1 MNGMEKI
8 TYDEKGLVP
17 AVVQDEKTGEVLM
30 MAYMNKDALQKTL
43 ETGRA
48 WFYSRKRKTLWQKGE
63 TSGNFQEVKKIFYD
77 CDGDTLLL
85 KVDPKGPACHT
96 GNRSCFYR
104 DLMND
109 AGRITEITE
118 YNNNE
123 DEQMIKEEENTYGK
137 NPVREKDISKFNSE
151 LKVLEELVSIIDSRF
166 NELPEDSYVAKLY
179 KGGRE
184 RILKKVGE
192 EASEVIIA
200 SMSGKKSDTIYETAD
215 LIFHLLIAL
224 RYDGISVQEIMEE
237 LKRRRK

>member
-43 ETGRA
+43 ETRRA
-48 WFYSRKRKTLWQKGE
+48 WFYSRQRKTLWQKGE
-63 TSGNFQEVKKIFYD
+63 TSGNFQEVKEIFYD

-85 KVDPKGPACHT
+85 KVEPKGPACHT

-104 DLMND
+104 VMASKAEDNGIKNDEDFGDVKTGYEND
-109 AGRITEITE
+109 ANSDSAIRKSTDDGLKIL
-118 YNNNE
+118 E
-123 DEQMIKEEENTYGK
+123 DLIG
-137 NPVREKDISKFNSE
+137 
-151 LKVLEELVSIIDSRF
+151 IIDSRF

-200 SMSGKKSDTIYETAD
+200 SMSGKKGDTIYETAD

-224 RYDGISVQEIMEE
+224 RYDGISIQEIMEE
-237 LKRRRK
+237 LKRRKK

>member
-17 AVVQDEKTGEVLM
+17 VILQDEKTGEVLM
-30 MAYMNKDALQKTL
+30 MAYMNKDALQKTM
-43 ETGRA
+43 ETGTA

-63 TSGNFQEVKKIFYD
+63 TSGNFQEVKDIFYD

-104 DLMND
+104 RIAND
-109 AGRITEITE
+109 AARITEINE
-118 YNNNE
+118 YDNGE
-123 DEQMIKEEENTYGK
+123 DELMIKKEICKE
-137 NPVREKDISKFNSE
+137 NPVRQKDIGQINSE
-151 LKVLEELVSIIDSRF
+151 LKILEELVSIIDSRF

-179 KGGRE
+179 RGGRE

-200 SMSGKKSDTIYETAD
+200 SMSGKKGDTIYETAD

-224 RYDGISVQEIMEE
+224 RYDGISLQEIMEE